1 MFATDLILKLNYI
14 KIQMIYNAETILK
27 SSWFSVQR
35 FTDILISYY
44 NMDKYIDSKT
54 QRLLYTRRTL
64 VEKCLISVHKYHS
77 LLFDLTIYL
86 DWMLQY
92 HKPIPVL

>member
-1 MFATDLILKLNYI
+1 MFATDPILKHNYI
-14 KIQMIYNAETILK
+14 KIQIIYNAETILK

-54 QRLLYTRRTL
+54 QRLLYTRRIL